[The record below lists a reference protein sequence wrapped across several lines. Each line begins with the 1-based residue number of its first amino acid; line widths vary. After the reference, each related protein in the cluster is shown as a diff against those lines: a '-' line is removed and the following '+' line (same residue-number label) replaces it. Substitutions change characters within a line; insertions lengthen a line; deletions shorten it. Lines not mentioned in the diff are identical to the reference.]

1 MPKLK
6 LSGCLFHTHRRW
18 DDFKYEN
25 LIIFSLDIEIL
36 WNGSCVVCHFIS
48 VSLFNF
54 VILSFW
60 RFSLGD
66 TPRHD
71 VFSYQFRWKTPAH
84 NISLPIY
91 TQQIIKYTSYFLID
105 FGSEYI
111 QYFAYGMECIQNS
124 PCLILYYENKTFLA
138 MKLFFFSNEIVNSYI
153 PLLRMRKWKTSKF
166 FFMYFW
172 HRNAFSELLN
182 VNKLLQK
189 FHITQL
195 EPSSNAFLINT
206 DNFFFVAPG
215 MRENFNIK
223 FIITFLNFFTEDA
236 CLDLVQFEF
245 WLITR
250 RE

>member
-1 MPKLK
+1 MNETNANLHILSRKFFFQIQRQSMKIAQILRFSWYISLFIDSCTIQTKNEKKKPRIRRKKGRKSNHNNKVLPKLK

-71 VFSYQFRWKTPAH
+71 VFSYQFRGKTPAH

-91 TQQIIKYTSYFLID
+91 TQQIIKYALYFLIV
-105 FGSEYI
+105 FGSGYI

-124 PCLILYYENKTFLA
+124 PCLILYYENKTVLA
-138 MKLFFFSNEIVNSYI
+138 MKLFFF
-153 PLLRMRKWKTSKF
+153 F
-166 FFMYFW
+166 
-172 HRNAFSELLN
+172 
-182 VNKLLQK
+182 
-189 FHITQL
+189 
-195 EPSSNAFLINT
+195 
-206 DNFFFVAPG
+206 
-215 MRENFNIK
+215 
-223 FIITFLNFFTEDA
+223 
-236 CLDLVQFEF
+236 
-245 WLITR
+245 
-250 RE
+250 